1 MKKYTTFLLA
11 GLSLL
16 VVACQQNDELEEKK
30 NQLEEYQ
37 KQLSELRTKIDN
49 LSKEIAREDPEF
61 AREQRKAVLITTTEP
76 ELGTFSHYVEVTGAV
91 LSKKNVNISAEVT
104 GRIQEVKAVEG
115 MRVKRGQELAIV
127 DAESIQRNIDEV
139 KTQLELA
146 STVFEKQQRLWE
158 QEIGTEIQYLEAKNR
173 KENLEKNLATLET
186 QMSRTIIKAPF
197 DGSVEEVMVRLGELV
212 QPGSSI
218 LNFVGESDL
227 YVEADISERYVGVV
241 TQGDSVEVMFPSLN
255 RRLKTKVTAVGAVIN
270 PNNRT
275 FKVEV
280 FLPRIEN
287 IKPNMV
293 STLRIKDYEK
303 EHAVMVSSNLIL
315 QDNQGDYV
323 FVVENGNSVK
333 RYVKRGMT
341 QRETTEIVDGLEGSE
356 VLVDKG
362 FREVG
367 NNFKVNI
374 AAQ

>member
-1 MKKYTTFLLA
+1 MKKYTTFLLIA
-11 GLSLL
+11 LSLSM
-16 VVACQQNDELEEKK
+16 VACQKDELAEKK
-30 NQLEEYQ
+30 DQLERFQRE
-37 KQLSELRTKIDN
+37 LSELRVKIEN
-49 LSKEIAREDPEF
+49 LSKEIAREDPDF
-61 AREQRKAVLITTTEP
+61 AKEQRKAVLITTTEP
-76 ELGTFSHYVEVTGAV
+76 EVGTFAHYVEVTGSV

-104 GRIQEVKAVEG
+104 GRIQEIKAVEG
-115 MRVKRGQELAIV
+115 MRMKRGQELARV
-127 DAESIQRNIDEV
+127 DAESIQRNIDEI

-146 STVFEKQQRLWE
+146 STVFEKQQRLWD

-173 KENLEKNLATLET
+173 KENLENNLATLET
-186 QMSRTIIKAPF
+186 QLGRTIIRAPF
-197 DGSVEEVMVRLGELV
+197 DGTVEEVMVRLGELV

-227 YVEADISERYVGVV
+227 YVEADVSERYVGVV
-241 TQGDSVEVMFPSLN
+241 TQGDSVEVLFPSLN
-255 RRLKTKVTAVGAVIN
+255 HRLKTKVTAVGAVIN

-280 FLPRIEN
+280 FLPKMEN
-287 IKPNMV
+287 IKPNMI
-293 STLRIKDYEK
+293 STLRIKDYEQ
-303 EHAVMVSSNLIL
+303 EDAVMISSNLIL

-333 RYVKRGMT
+333 RYVERGMT
-341 QRETTEIVDGLEGSE
+341 QRETTEIVEGLDGSE

>member
-1 MKKYTTFLLA
+1 MKKYTTYLMTGLILLM
-11 GLSLL
+11 
-16 VVACQQNDELEEKK
+16 VACQKDETASKKDQLESYQKELSALRVKIDEL
-30 NQLEEYQ
+30 
-37 KQLSELRTKIDN
+37 T
-49 LSKEIAREDPEF
+49 KEIAREDPEF
-61 AREQRKAVLITTTEP
+61 AKEQRKAVLITTTQP
-76 ELGTFSHYVEVTGAV
+76 EVGTFAHYVEVTGSV

-104 GRIQEVKAVEG
+104 GRIQEIKAVEG
-115 MRVKRGQELAIV
+115 MRVKRGQELAKV

-139 KTQLELA
+139 ETQLELA
-146 STVFEKQQRLWE
+146 STVFEKQQRLWD

-186 QMSRTIIKAPF
+186 QLDRTIIRAPF
-197 DGSVEEVMVRLGELV
+197 DGTVEEVMVRLGELV

-227 YVEADISERYVGVV
+227 YVEADVSERYVGVV
-241 TQGDSVEVMFPSLN
+241 TQGDSVEIVFPSLN
-255 RRLKTKVTAVGAVIN
+255 RRLKTKVTAVGAVVN

-280 FLPRIEN
+280 FLPRMEN
-287 IKPNMV
+287 VKPNMV
-293 STLRIKDYEK
+293 STLRIKDYEN
-303 EHAVMVSSNLIL
+303 EGAVMVASNLIL

-341 QRETTEIVDGLEGSE
+341 QRETSEILEGLDGSE

-367 NNFKVNI
+367 DNFKVNI
-374 AAQ
+374 ASK